1 MDICARFS
9 QLWPTQMIA
18 TDLNFSEKLSFMLEQ
33 LLTKYISVLSL
44 FKFWKITQKCFWAW
58 QNRNQFI

>member
-1 MDICARFS
+1 MDICARFP